1 MTQYSFDTLN
11 YKANLLSFYNPSE
24 AALIEQYWLNDS
36 IEKYD
41 TIELQLREYIKITQV
56 GRVLSEEIM
65 SGHIQSLLNNQ
76 PIEKYGVWA
85 YYSWSKRLVHLLPK
99 EAFIELRTN
108 RNKLKITAE
117 EQNLLATKKVGI
129 IGLSVGQSVA
139 LTMAMERVCG
149 ELRLADFDTLDLSN
163 LNRLRAGVHQIGM
176 PKVIIAAQEIAEIDP
191 YLDVTIFPEGIT
203 DKNMDDFLG
212 SGESKLDILVEVCDG
227 LDIKIK
233 ARKAARN
240 KQIPVLMDT
249 NDRGMVD
256 IERFDLEP
264 VRKLLHGFIDE
275 DLILTN
281 FTPDERLQLLM
292 KMVSFENI
300 STRLKQSLPEMGK
313 SIVAFPQLASSVMLG
328 GGVTT
333 DICRKIL
340 LQQVVP
346 SGRYYIDF
354 DKLIS

>member
-1 MTQYSFDTLN
+1 
-11 YKANLLSFYNPSE
+11 
-24 AALIEQYWLNDS
+24 
-36 IEKYD
+36 
-41 TIELQLREYIKITQV
+41 
-56 GRVLSEEIM
+56 M
-65 SGHIQSLLNNQ
+65 SDHIHYLLNNQ

-85 YYSWSKRLVHLLPK
+85 YYGWSKRLVHLLPK

-212 SGESKLDILVEVCDG
+212 SGESKLDVLVEVCDG
-227 LDIKIK
+227 LDVKIK

-264 VRKLLHGFIDE
+264 LRKLLHGFIDE

-281 FTPDERLQLLM
+281 FTPEERLQLLM

-333 DICRKIL
+333 DICRRIL